1 MRDGRGDRGYVPSNI
16 LEPLG
21 HGGGG
26 HSDSQVGVTPPPP
39 CHQEGVPGGYPA
51 VPSLCPQLQE
61 SPPNLHPDSSPAE
74 VTAWLKDKGFQRM

>member
-1 MRDGRGDRGYVPSNI
+1 MQDGRGDKGYVPSNI

-26 HSDSQVGVTPPPP
+26 HSNSQVGVTSPRPITGRGWQGTTP
-39 CHQEGVPGGYPA
+39 
-51 VPSLCPQLQE
+51 VPSFCPQLQE